1 MYLFTLASA
10 DLYKT
15 LVNKEVQDRK
25 RNSEPQRRY
34 KVYSTNTT
42 EMRTSV
48 ERESKSRVSFQ
59 TSKWISSQVSEPIA
73 TPRKDNCGQ
82 LCFRNRKMQIYSRS
96 ICKAQVQQS
105 LWLPTMPLCIS
116 LNSHVPVTPRTKS
129 YSSHQ
134 SNTKCI
140 KILSIEWN
148 LLNFPEEKFPFGYIH
163 ESYMR

>member
-48 ERESKSRVSFQ
+48 ERESKSRVSF
-59 TSKWISSQVSEPIA
+59 
-73 TPRKDNCGQ
+73 
-82 LCFRNRKMQIYSRS
+82 
-96 ICKAQVQQS
+96 
-105 LWLPTMPLCIS
+105 
-116 LNSHVPVTPRTKS
+116 
-129 YSSHQ
+129 
-134 SNTKCI
+134 
-140 KILSIEWN
+140 
-148 LLNFPEEKFPFGYIH
+148 
-163 ESYMR
+163 